1 VLRSQKEFHGWAMR
15 VPALSLRWSVLA
27 LCLLSTLPPE
37 AFAQPRA
44 AVGPGKCIDCHQ
56 HRDAKLWAEKQDGDG
71 KGKRHI
77 NAINQLEDSR
87 AAGWGRRIG
96 VNDVYD
102 VKGACVQCH
111 ATVVGGSPDFG
122 VSCESCHG
130 PGRDYL
136 KPHQDK
142 GAYQTAVSL
151 GMRDIIR
158 KPDPWVRQCVG
169 CHVLSGNPSFAAL
182 LDAGHPSGGN
192 FDVAAKFGTIALHFT
207 SKYPPG
213 QIADMA
219 ARVRGSQ
226 TGAARPPAP
235 PAVVPPA
242 PSVAPPAAAT
252 PAAAPMAT
260 PKAAT
265 PGAAPPAP
273 RTTTSAAPIP
283 PVPIPPPST
292 PAGRPAA
299 QPPPELQPRGVP
311 AQAPTAAPAPAD
323 ATPEALPE
331 QRQEPTTP
339 AEVASAAQG
348 RVVDALSTLLRQ
360 GVRSQSR
367 LQMSPAP
374 AYRGADSALL
384 KLQQEII
391 ALGLEALTLE
401 PSRHSG
407 GRQ

>member
-1 VLRSQKEFHGWAMR
+1 MR
-15 VPALSLRWSVLA
+15 VPALSFRLSVLA
-27 LCLLSTLPPE
+27 LCLLSTRPSP
-37 AFAQPRA
+37 ASAQPRS

-77 NAINQLEDSR
+77 NALNQLEDPR

-111 ATVVGGSPDFG
+111 ATVVGASPDFG

-158 KPDPWVRQCVG
+158 KPDPWVRQCLG
-169 CHVLSGNPSFAAL
+169 CHVLSGNASYGAL
-182 LDAGHPSGGN
+182 VDAGHPSGSQ

-207 SKYPPG
+207 SKYAPG

-219 ARVRGSQ
+219 TRARGSQ
-226 TGAARPPAP
+226 TAAARPQAP

-242 PSVAPPAAAT
+242 PSVAPPATAT
-252 PAAAPMAT
+252 PVAAPIVA

-265 PGAAPPAP
+265 PVPATPAP
-273 RTTTSAAPIP
+273 RTAAPAAP
-283 PVPIPPPST
+283 NAPAVPIPPPST
-292 PAGRPAA
+292 PAVRTATLPPAEQQPRSLPTQAPAA
-299 QPPPELQPRGVP
+299 
-311 AQAPTAAPAPAD
+311 AAPAPAD
-323 ATPEALPE
+323 ATPETPVPE
-331 QRQEPTTP
+331 QRPEPTTP
-339 AEVASAAQG
+339 AGLASAAQG

-360 GVRSQSR
+360 GVRSQAR
-367 LQMSPAP
+367 LQLTPAP

-391 ALGLEALTLE
+391 ALGLEALTIE
-401 PSRHSG
+401 PSRQSG